1 MPDALVLEA
10 RRLHAAGDAD
20 GKGSP
25 FSGGK
30 LRSAAEP
37 QSKMKV
43 LTVIGARPQ
52 FIKAWPVSS
61 ALAEVGIEECL
72 LHTGQHYDHAMSG
85 VFFEELGMRK
95 PAINLEVGSGS
106 HGAQTAK
113 MIEGIEQALLSEKPD
128 LVLLYGDTNST
139 LAGALAAVKL
149 HIPIAHVEAGLRSF
163 NRRMPEEHNRILT
176 DHCSDLLFCPTETAV
191 KNLSHEGILKGVHLV
206 GDVMQSAVEKAK
218 PIAVS
223 RSGIFSSMGLDD
235 GGYILATMHR
245 AENVDSPKKLKS
257 ILCGLGSIPLPVV
270 FPLHPRTKGKIKS
283 SGLILS
289 GNIRAL
295 EPLGYMDMIR
305 LILGAK
311 AVFTDS
317 GGLQKEAVW
326 LGASCIT
333 LREETEWVE
342 TLREG
347 ENELVGSDFQK
358 IIEAFQKIENTN
370 HSNSHKKILT
380 FSNSANLIA
389 KLLVSFER

>member
-1 MPDALVLEA
+1 
-10 RRLHAAGDAD
+10 
-20 GKGSP
+20 
-25 FSGGK
+25 
-30 LRSAAEP
+30 
-37 QSKMKV
+37 MKV

-61 ALAEVGIEECL
+61 ALAEAGIEECL

-85 VFFEELGMRK
+85 VFFEELGMRES
-95 PAINLEVGSGS
+95 AINLEVGSGS

-113 MIEGIEQALLSEKPD
+113 MLEGIEKALLDEKPD
-128 LVLLYGDTNST
+128 TVLLYGDTNST

-176 DHCSDLLFCPTETAV
+176 DHCSDWLFCPTETAV

-206 GDVMQSAVEKAK
+206 GDVMQAALEKAK
-218 PIAVS
+218 PLALS
-223 RSGIFSSMGLDD
+223 RSEILRSIGLND
-235 GGYILATMHR
+235 GGYALATMHR
-245 AENVDSPKKLKS
+245 AENVDSPEKLKS
-257 ILCGLGSIPLPVV
+257 ILSALGSIPLPIVL
-270 FPLHPRTKGKIKS
+270 PLHPRTKERIRT
-283 SGLILS
+283 SGLTLPV
-289 GNIRAL
+289 NIRAL

-311 AVFTDS
+311 ALFTDS

-326 LGASCIT
+326 LGTSCIT

-342 TLREG
+342 TLRVG

-358 IIEAFQKIENTN
+358 IREAFQKIENTN
-370 HSNSHKKILT
+370 HSNSHKKTLLP
-380 FSNSANLIA
+380 SNSANLIVESLA
-389 KLLVSFER
+389 SIER